1 MTNSDIADLIKLYA
15 DLYEL
20 HGGNSFKIKSFQ
32 AASFR
37 IDKLPITLFGKSL
50 EELEKVDGIGKSIAE
65 KIVEINTTETFKELE
80 DLLDKTPEGV
90 LQMMKIKGIGPKKV
104 AHLWKEIGIENIG
117 ELLYACHENRVAQA
131 KGFGLKTQQ
140 NIIKQIEFMFASAN
154 KFHYAK
160 LENTATNLIEE
171 IQSYF
176 GTIDEGGMIADI
188 SFSGELRRK
197 CESLEQIDL
206 IVAVSDTEEF
216 KNAFLSSDLLQE
228 IKVDGDFIAG
238 KVHETIPVKIFIS
251 EENDFAKNLF
261 LQTGSPKHIEQLQI
275 SIIKHQTSEQEI
287 YQSIGIPFIEPE
299 LREGTFEIEKA
310 KENKLP
316 KLIELSDL
324 KGILHNHST
333 YSDGANT
340 LEEMAVYCKE
350 LGYGYLGICDHSK
363 AAFYASGM
371 KEDTILKQHSE
382 IDSLNKKLFPFKI
395 FKGIESDILNDG
407 SLDYNKEVLSSFD
420 FIVASVHSNLKM
432 TEEKAMARLIKA
444 IENPYTT
451 ILGHPTG
458 RLLLIREGYPID
470 HKKIIDAC
478 ATNGVV
484 IEINANPYRL
494 DLDWR
499 WIDYAMN
506 KNVKLSIN
514 PDAHECEGYHDMYYG
529 VCAARKGGLTKEM
542 CLNSMNLEE
551 ISKYFQSRK

>member
-20 HGGNSFKIKSFQ
+20 HGGNPFKIKSFQ

-65 KIVEINTTETFKELE
+65 KIVEINTTETFKELD

-171 IQSYF
+171 TQSF
-176 GTIDEGGMIADI
+176 FWTIDEGGMIADI

-197 CESLEQIDL
+197 CEILEQIDL
-206 IVAVSDTEEF
+206 IVAVCDTEEF

-228 IKVDGDFIAG
+228 IKVDGDFIVG
-238 KVHETIPVKIFIS
+238 KVQETIPVKIFIS

-261 LQTGSPKHIEQLQI
+261 LQTGSQKHIKELGI
-275 SIIKHQTSEQEI
+275 GNYELGSETEI
-287 YQSIGIPFIEPE
+287 YQAFKLPFIEPE

-371 KEDTILKQHSE
+371 KEDAILKQHAE

-432 TEEKAMARLIKA
+432 TEEKAMARLLKA

-478 ATNGVV
+478 AANGVV

-529 VCAARKGGLTKEM
+529 VCVARKGGLTKEM

>member
-65 KIVEINTTETFKELE
+65 KIVEINTTETFKELD

-160 LENTATNLIEE
+160 LENTATNLLEE
-171 IQSYF
+171 IQSFF

-197 CESLEQIDL
+197 CEILEQIDL

-238 KVHETIPVKIFIS
+238 KVQETIPVKIFVS

-261 LQTGSPKHIEQLQI
+261 LQTGSQKHVKELGIGNYEFG
-275 SIIKHQTSEQEI
+275 SETEI
-287 YQSIGIPFIEPE
+287 YQAFKLPFIEPE

-310 KENKLP
+310 KINRLP

-333 YSDGANT
+333 YSDGANS

-371 KEDTILKQHSE
+371 KEDVILKQHAE

-407 SLDYNKEVLSSFD
+407 SLDYNKEVLSTFD

-432 TEEKAMARLIKA
+432 TEEKAMARLLKA

-478 ATNGVV
+478 AANGVV

-529 VCAARKGGLTKEM
+529 VCVARKGGLTKEM